1 MLKRIAK
8 ILAWTIGLL
17 VLLVLGL
24 MVYVRAVSTID
35 PPVPESL
42 DALNKEVVEVDTGLF
57 KIDNNWFKKSAGADM
72 DLVELCHA

>member
-57 KIDNNWFKKSAGADM
+57 KIDNNWFKKK
-72 DLVELCHA
+72 